1 MIAEILPKIENSS
14 KELEGEEADLEN
26 IKKVFT
32 GHVFEG
38 KISQKCVY
46 DNKLSQFSQ
55 HALKVTLPII

>member
-46 DNKLSQFSQ
+46 DNKFLIATK
-55 HALKVTLPII
+55 HLNYLKT